1 MPELALALA
10 SYTTSWDA
18 TATVALTK
26 DRPARRGCRD
36 RPSDPRGGAV
46 CSGRAMAAGVAKAL
60 SEILAPQGLT
70 SAMPKRT
77 GAMSKTSAELTR
89 IALSGPTMGTR

>member
-1 MPELALALA
+1 
-10 SYTTSWDA
+10 
-18 TATVALTK
+18 
-26 DRPARRGCRD
+26 
-36 RPSDPRGGAV
+36 
-46 CSGRAMAAGVAKAL
+46 MAAGVAKAL

-70 SAMPKRT
+70 SAMPKRR